1 MPLPNNLTTITVTGT
16 YLDIAGNP
24 IAGQVKF
31 TPRAVLKNVTSNII
45 LINSTITATL
55 NSSGA
60 FSQVLV
66 ATDDTDA
73 APLNFTYEVEEAF
86 IGGRTYDILLPSST
100 PGGTIDLADVA
111 PAVADDG
118 SGTLYISQA
127 DYDTLEARV
136 TAVEALATA
145 ADNLFGDLTTELD
158 AAIATSDSH
167 VALVNSYILAM
178 GNIMDNKGSINSL
191 LFPAKV
197 N

>member
-118 SGTLYISQA
+118 SGSLYISQA

>member
-1 MPLPNNLTTITVTGT
+1 MPLPVNLTTITVTGT

-73 APLNFTYEVEEAF
+73 APSNFTYEVEEAF

-118 SGTLYISQA
+118 SGSLYISTE
-127 DYDTLEARV
+127 DYDALEARV

-145 ADNLFGDLTTELD
+145 ADTLFGDLTTELN
-158 AAIATSDSH
+158 AAIATSDTH
-167 VALVNSYILAM
+167 VALINSYILAM